1 MWRLLEKYLQ
11 KYEGSATLQ
20 VQKQTVQVAARLTRF
35 HRVVL
40 QTLLRRAPHLPPP
53 LWLLSGYRV
62 CLPLL
67 FYALLSFRCLFS
79 IRLTLFLYTF

>member
-53 LWLLSGYRV
+53 LWLLSGYKV
-62 CLPLL
+62 CLPAS
-67 FYALLSFRCLFS
+67 YS
-79 IRLTLFLYTF
+79 TLNQLVFV